1 MQLMIYQKTQQD
13 TKMSYFR
20 ELPNLS
26 YVSRFSGANRSDE
39 RVEVK
44 NLFKRARLRSD
55 IDAAITA
62 FNYYKIS
69 EGERPDTLAKKIYN
83 DSELD
88 WVILTTN
95 NITNVRDQWPLD
107 GMNFTNYLL
116 SKYGTS
122 DMTEEQKYAEL
133 NKIKHYE
140 TTTVK
145 DQYDR
150 SLLEAGLVVDEGF
163 KFTSTREI
171 RRNTVISE
179 VTIVLPFPVSV
190 SAGDAITQPTTN
202 SGGYT
207 FTGGS
212 GTVKTSVTSK
222 TEILLNKVVGNFIS
236 TANGEAGGNPI
247 LLNGEVL
254 TNSGV
259 SGNPAAVFPRYKT
272 NTNPETLNPVK
283 AVSYYDYEVKMNEDK
298 RRIKVLRP
306 EYLSVF
312 ISDMRSIMKYSRSS
326 QYLNQRTK
334 QTYNPS
340 SIGV

>member
-1 MQLMIYQKTQQD
+1 
-13 TKMSYFR
+13 MSYFR

-26 YVSRFSGANRSDE
+26 YVSRFSGSNRNDE
-39 RVEVK
+39 RIEVK
-44 NLFKRARLRSD
+44 NLFKRAKLRSD

-69 EGERPDTLAKKIYN
+69 EGERPDTLAQKIYN

-88 WVILTTN
+88 WVILVTN
-95 NITNVRDQWPLD
+95 NITNVRDQWPLH
-107 GMNFTNYLL
+107 GRNFTNYLL

-122 DMTEEQKYAEL
+122 DMTEEEKYAKL
-133 NKIKHYE
+133 NEVKHYE
-140 TTTVK
+140 TTAVK

-150 SLLEAGLVVDEGF
+150 SLLEAGLIVDKDF
-163 KFTSTREI
+163 TFTSTKELT
-171 RRNTVISE
+171 RNTVVSE
-179 VTIVLPFPVSV
+179 IELLLPFPISV
-190 SAGDAITQPTTN
+190 NAGDVIVQPTAT

-212 GTVKTSVTSK
+212 GTVKTSVIGKNRIILNGISGTFITTTSG
-222 TEILLNKVVGNFIS
+222 LD
-236 TANGEAGGNPI
+236 AGNP
-247 LLNGEVL
+247 LLSNGTII
-254 TNSGV
+254 TNSGT
-259 SGNPAAVFPRYKT
+259 SMNPIKIYTTHKT
-272 NTNPETLNPVK
+272 NTLPTTVNPVK
-283 AVSYYDYEVKMNEDK
+283 GVSYYDYEVKMNEEK
-298 RRIKVLRP
+298 RKIKVLKP

-326 QYLNQRTK
+326 QYLNQTLK

>member
-1 MQLMIYQKTQQD
+1 
-13 TKMSYFR
+13 MSYFR

-26 YVSRFSGANRSDE
+26 YVSRFSGVNRNDE

-88 WVILTTN
+88 WVILVTN
-95 NITNVRDQWPLD
+95 NITNIRDQWPLD

-122 DMTEEQKYAEL
+122 DMTEEQKYAKL
-133 NKIKHYE
+133 NEVKHYE

-150 SLLEAGLVVDEGF
+150 SLLEAGLIVDKDF
-163 KFTSTREI
+163 TFTSTREVA
-171 RRNTVISE
+171 RNSIVSE
-179 VTIVLPFPVSV
+179 VTIILPFPISV
-190 SAGDAITQPTTN
+190 NAGDAITQPTAT

-222 TEILLNKVVGNFIS
+222 TEILLNKVIGKFIS
-236 TANGEAGGNPI
+236 TTNGEAGGNPI

-254 TNSGV
+254 TNSEV
-259 SGNPAAVFPRYKT
+259 SGNPSAIFTRYKT
-272 NTNPETLNPVK
+272 NSYPETTNPVK
-283 AVSYYDYEVKMNEDK
+283 AVSYYDYEIKMNEQK
-298 RRIKVLRP
+298 RRIKVLKP
-306 EYLSVF
+306 EYLPVF

-326 QYLNQRTK
+326 QYLNQQMK

>member
-1 MQLMIYQKTQQD
+1 
-13 TKMSYFR
+13 MSYFR

-83 DSELD
+83 DPELD

-140 TTTVK
+140 TTAVK

-150 SLLEAGLVVDEGF
+150 SLLEAGLIVDEGF

-171 RRNTVISE
+171 RRNTIISE

-190 SAGDAITQPTTN
+190 SAGDAITQPTRS

-222 TEILLNKVVGNFIS
+222 TEILLNKVVGKFIS

-259 SGNPAAVFPRYKT
+259 SGNPAAVFIRYKT
-272 NTNPETLNPVK
+272 NTIPETLNPVK

>member
-1 MQLMIYQKTQQD
+1 
-13 TKMSYFR
+13 MSYFR

-26 YVSRFSGANRSDE
+26 YVSRFSGANRNDE

-88 WVILTTN
+88 WVILVTN
-95 NITNVRDQWPLD
+95 NITNIRDQWPLD

-122 DMTEEQKYAEL
+122 DMTEEEKYAKL
-133 NKIKHYE
+133 NEIKHYE
-140 TTTVK
+140 TTAVK
-145 DQYDR
+145 DQYNR
-150 SLLEAGLVVDEGF
+150 SLLEAGLIVDKDF
-163 KFTSTREI
+163 TFTSTKELT
-171 RRNTVISE
+171 RNTVVSE
-179 VTIVLPFPVSV
+179 VTLVLPFAVSLN
-190 SAGDAITQPTTN
+190 AGDSITQPTAT

-212 GTVKTSVTSK
+212 GVVKSSVTNK
-222 TEILLNKVVGNFIS
+222 REIIINKVVGKFIS
-236 TANGEAGGNPI
+236 TASGATAGNPL
-247 LLNGEVL
+247 LLNGSTL
-254 TNSGV
+254 TADNGTA
-259 SGNPAAVFPRYKT
+259 GNPSAVFIKYKT
-272 NTNPETLNPVK
+272 NTTPEISNPVK
-283 AVSYYDYEVKMNEDK
+283 GVSYYDYETKMNEQK

-306 EYLSVF
+306 DYLPVF

-326 QYLNQRTK
+326 QYLNQNVK
-334 QTYNPS
+334 KTYNPS

>member
-1 MQLMIYQKTQQD
+1 
-13 TKMSYFR
+13 MSYFR

-26 YVSRFSGANRSDE
+26 YVSRFSGSNRNDE
-39 RVEVK
+39 RIEVK
-44 NLFKRARLRSD
+44 NLFKRAKLRSD

-88 WVILTTN
+88 WVILVTN
-95 NITNVRDQWPLD
+95 NITNIRDQWPLD
-107 GMNFTNYLL
+107 GENFTNYLL

-140 TTTVK
+140 TTAVK

-150 SLLEAGLVVDEGF
+150 SLLEAGLIVDKDF
-163 KFTSTREI
+163 TFTSTREVA
-171 RRNTVISE
+171 RNSIVSE
-179 VTIVLPFPVSV
+179 VTIILPFPVSV
-190 SAGDAITQPTTN
+190 SAGDAITQPTATI
-202 SGGYT
+202 GGYT

-212 GTVKTSVTSK
+212 GTVKASVTSK
-222 TEILLNKVVGNFIS
+222 TEILLNNVIGKFIS
-236 TANGEAGGNPI
+236 TASGEAGGNPI

-259 SGNPAAVFPRYKT
+259 SGNPSAIFTRYKT
-272 NTNPETLNPVK
+272 NSYPETTNPVK
-283 AVSYYDYEVKMNEDK
+283 AVSYYDYEIKMNEQK
-298 RRIKVLRP
+298 RRIKVLKP
-306 EYLSVF
+306 EYLPVF

-326 QYLNQRTK
+326 QYLNQQMK

>member
-1 MQLMIYQKTQQD
+1 
-13 TKMSYFR
+13 MSYFR

-26 YVSRFSGANRSDE
+26 YVSRFSGANRNDE

-44 NLFKRARLRSD
+44 NLFKRAKLRSD

-83 DSELD
+83 DPELD

-116 SKYGTS
+116 SKYGRS
-122 DMTEEQKYAEL
+122 DMTEEEKYAEL
-133 NKIKHYE
+133 QKIKHYE
-140 TTTVK
+140 TTAVK

-150 SLLEAGLVVDEGF
+150 SLLEAGLIVDKDF
-163 KFTSTREI
+163 KFTSTREVS
-171 RRNTVISE
+171 RNTIISE
-179 VTIVLPFPVSV
+179 VTIVLPYAISV
-190 SAGDAITQPTTN
+190 NAGDAMTQSSTN

-222 TEILLNKVVGNFIS
+222 KEILLNKVIGKFIS
-236 TANGEAGGNPI
+236 TTNGEAGGNPL
-247 LLNGEVL
+247 LLNGVPI

-259 SGNPAAVFPRYKT
+259 SGNPVAVFARYKT
-272 NTNPETLNPVK
+272 NTSPETNNPVK
-283 AVSYYDYEVKMNEDK
+283 GISYYDYEVKLNEKK
-298 RRIKVLRP
+298 RKIKVLRP

-326 QYLNQRTK
+326 QYLSQNVKETH
-334 QTYNPS
+334 NPS

>member
-1 MQLMIYQKTQQD
+1 
-13 TKMSYFR
+13 MSYFR

-26 YVSRFSGANRSDE
+26 YVSRFSGSNRNDE
-39 RVEVK
+39 RIEVK

-88 WVILTTN
+88 WVILVTN
-95 NITNVRDQWPLD
+95 NITNIRDQWPLD
-107 GMNFTNYLL
+107 GENFTNYLL

-122 DMTEEQKYAEL
+122 NMTEEQKYAKLGEV
-133 NKIKHYE
+133 KHYE
-140 TTTVK
+140 TTAVK

-150 SLLEAGLVVDEGF
+150 FLLEPGLIVDKDF
-163 KFTSTREI
+163 TFTSTREVAKNSI
-171 RRNTVISE
+171 VSE
-179 VTIVLPFPVSV
+179 VTIILPFPVSV
-190 SAGDAITQPTTN
+190 SAGDAITQPTATI
-202 SGGYT
+202 GGYT

-222 TEILLNKVVGNFIS
+222 TEILLNKIIGKFIS
-236 TANGEAGGNPI
+236 TTNGEAGGNPI

-259 SGNPAAVFPRYKT
+259 SGNPSTIFTRYKT
-272 NTNPETLNPVK
+272 NTSPEITYPVK
-283 AVSYYDYEVKMNEDK
+283 GVSYYDYEVKMNEDK
-298 RRIKVLRP
+298 RKIKVLKP

-312 ISDMRSIMKYSRSS
+312 ISDMRSIMKYNRSS
-326 QYLNQRTK
+326 QYLNQKTK
-334 QTYNPS
+334 QTYNPTN
-340 SIGV
+340 IGV

>member
-1 MQLMIYQKTQQD
+1 
-13 TKMSYFR
+13 MSYFR

-26 YVSRFSGANRSDE
+26 YVSRFSGANRNDE

-44 NLFKRARLRSD
+44 NIFKRAKLRSD

-83 DSELD
+83 DPELD

-95 NITNVRDQWPLD
+95 NITNIRDQWPLD
-107 GMNFTNYLL
+107 GQNFTNYLL

-122 DMTEEQKYAEL
+122 DMTEEQKYAKL
-133 NKIKHYE
+133 NEVKHYE
-140 TTTVK
+140 TTAVK

-150 SLLEAGLVVDEGF
+150 SLLEAGLIVDKDF
-163 KFTSTREI
+163 KFVSTREVT
-171 RRNTVISE
+171 RNTIISE
-179 VTIVLPFPVSV
+179 VTIVLPLPVTV
-190 SAGDAITQPTTN
+190 NEGDVLTQPTIT

-212 GTVKTSVTSK
+212 GTIVRSSINSNTGQ
-222 TEILLNKVVGNFIS
+222 TEILLNNISGKFIS
-236 TANGEAGGNPI
+236 TTNGIVAGNPI
-247 LLNGEVL
+247 LINGITL
-254 TNSGV
+254 TS
-259 SGNPAAVFPRYKT
+259 SGNAMNPIAVFPKYKT
-272 NTNPETLNPVK
+272 NTFPETLNPVK
-283 AVSYYDYEVKMNEDK
+283 GITYYDYEIKMNEEK
-298 RRIKVLRP
+298 RRIKVLRT

-312 ISDMRSIMKYSRSS
+312 ISDMRSIMKYGRSS
-326 QYLNQRTK
+326 QYLNQNLK

-340 SIGV
+340 SVGV

>member
-1 MQLMIYQKTQQD
+1 
-13 TKMSYFR
+13 MSYFR

-26 YVSRFSGANRSDE
+26 YVSRFSGSNRNDE
-39 RVEVK
+39 RIEVK
-44 NLFKRARLRSD
+44 NLFKRAKLRSD

-88 WVILTTN
+88 WVILVTN
-95 NITNVRDQWPLD
+95 NITNIRDQWPLD
-107 GMNFTNYLL
+107 GENFTNYLL

-122 DMTEEQKYAEL
+122 NMTEEQKYAKLGEV
-133 NKIKHYE
+133 KHYE
-140 TTTVK
+140 TTAVK

-150 SLLEAGLVVDEGF
+150 FLLEPGLIVDKDF
-163 KFTSTREI
+163 TFTSTREVAKNSI
-171 RRNTVISE
+171 VSE
-179 VTIVLPFPVSV
+179 VTIILPFPVSV
-190 SAGDAITQPTTN
+190 SAGDAITQPTATI
-202 SGGYT
+202 GGYT

-222 TEILLNKVVGNFIS
+222 TEILLNKIIGKFIS
-236 TANGEAGGNPI
+236 TTNGEAGGNPI

-283 AVSYYDYEVKMNEDK
+283 AISYYDYEVKMNENK

-326 QYLNQRTK
+326 QYLNQKTK
-334 QTYNPS
+334 QTYNPN

>member
-1 MQLMIYQKTQQD
+1 
-13 TKMSYFR
+13 MSYFR

-26 YVSRFSGANRSDE
+26 YVSRFSGANRNDE

-44 NLFKRARLRSD
+44 NLFKRAKLRTD

-69 EGERPDTLAKKIYN
+69 EGERPDTLAQKIYG

-88 WVILTTN
+88 WVILVTN

-107 GMNFTNYLL
+107 GQNFTNYLL

-133 NKIKHYE
+133 DKVKHYE
-140 TTTVK
+140 TIEVK
-145 DQYDR
+145 DEYDR
-150 SLLEAGLVVDEGF
+150 SLLKKGLIVDKDF
-163 KFTSTREI
+163 KFESTKEI
-171 RRNTVISE
+171 ARNTIVSE
-179 VTIVLPFPVSV
+179 IELVLPFPISV
-190 SAGDAITQPTTN
+190 SAGDVIVQPTAT

-212 GTVKTSVTSK
+212 GTVKTSTTNK
-222 TEILLNKVVGNFIS
+222 NTIILNKINGTFIA
-236 TANGEAGGNPI
+236 TTNGTESGNP
-247 LLNGEVL
+247 LLSNGTII
-254 TNSGV
+254 TNSGI
-259 SGNPAAVFPRYKT
+259 SMNPTKIHTTYKT
-272 NTNPETLNPVK
+272 NTSPQTSNPVK
-283 AVSYYDYEVKMNEDK
+283 GVSYYDYEVKLNEEK
-298 RRIKVLRP
+298 RLIKVLKP

-326 QYLNQRTK
+326 QYLNQKTK
-334 QTYNPS
+334 QTYNPI

>member
-1 MQLMIYQKTQQD
+1 
-13 TKMSYFR
+13 MSYFR

-26 YVSRFSGANRSDE
+26 YVSRFSGANRNDE

-44 NLFKRARLRSD
+44 NLFKRAKLRSD

-83 DSELD
+83 DPELD

-116 SKYGTS
+116 SKYGLS
-122 DMTEEQKYAEL
+122 DMTEEEKYAEL
-133 NKIKHYE
+133 QKIKHYE
-140 TTTVK
+140 TTAVK

-150 SLLEAGLVVDEGF
+150 SLLEAGLIVDKDF
-163 KFTSTREI
+163 KFTSTREVS
-171 RRNTVISE
+171 RNTIISE
-179 VTIVLPFPVSV
+179 VTIVLPYAISV
-190 SAGDAITQPTTN
+190 NAGDAITQPTAN

-212 GTVKTSVTSK
+212 GTVKTSVTNK
-222 TEILLNKVVGNFIS
+222 KEILLNNVIGKFIS
-236 TANGEAGGNPI
+236 TTNGEAGGNPL
-247 LLNGEVL
+247 LLNGVPI

-259 SGNPAAVFPRYKT
+259 SGNPVAVFARYKT
-272 NTNPETLNPVK
+272 NTSPETNNPVK
-283 AVSYYDYEVKMNEDK
+283 GISYYDYEVKLNEKK

-326 QYLNQRTK
+326 QYLSQNVKETH
-334 QTYNPS
+334 NPS

>member
-1 MQLMIYQKTQQD
+1 
-13 TKMSYFR
+13 MSYFR

-26 YVSRFSGANRSDE
+26 YVSRFSGANRNDE
-39 RVEVK
+39 RIEVK
-44 NLFKRARLRSD
+44 NLFKRAKLRSD

-69 EGERPDTLAKKIYN
+69 EGERPDTLAQKIYN

-88 WVILTTN
+88 WVILVTN
-95 NITNVRDQWPLD
+95 NITNVRDQWPLH
-107 GMNFTNYLL
+107 GRNFTNYLL

-122 DMTEEQKYAEL
+122 DMTEEEKYAKL
-133 NKIKHYE
+133 NEVKHYE
-140 TTTVK
+140 TTAVK

-150 SLLEAGLVVDEGF
+150 SLLEAGLIVDKDF
-163 KFTSTREI
+163 TFTSTKELT
-171 RRNTVISE
+171 RNTVVSE
-179 VTIVLPFPVSV
+179 IELLLPFPISV
-190 SAGDAITQPTTN
+190 NAGDVIVQPTAT

-212 GTVKTSVTSK
+212 GTVKTSVVGKNRIILNGISGTFITTTSG
-222 TEILLNKVVGNFIS
+222 LD
-236 TANGEAGGNPI
+236 AGNP
-247 LLNGEVL
+247 LLSNGTII
-254 TNSGV
+254 TNSGT
-259 SGNPAAVFPRYKT
+259 SMNPIKIYTTHKT
-272 NTNPETLNPVK
+272 NTLPTTVNPVK
-283 AVSYYDYEVKMNEDK
+283 GVSYYDYEVKMNEEK
-298 RRIKVLRP
+298 RKIKVLKP

-326 QYLNQRTK
+326 QYLNQTLK